1 MAKVTRRS
9 PIAAPGTEYCVYLGP
24 TIIGVVQ
31 QGTVFPMPK
40 DKAVSGIPRIAEYP
54 EIASL
59 VFSGTELPEARIS
72 VRTPGTLANHNYNKL
87 VSCQH

>member
-1 MAKVTRRS
+1 MAKVTKRS
-9 PIAAPGTEYCVYLGP
+9 PTAAPGTEYCIYLGP

-40 DKAVSGIPRIAEYP
+40 DKAVASIPRIAEYP

-59 VFSGTELPEARIS
+59 VFSGAELPKARIS
-72 VRTPGTLANHNYNKL
+72 VRTHGTLAHHNYTKL
-87 VSCQH
+87 TSRQH